1 MKLIDL
7 ETRLLEHCYDM
18 SILKKDANQKKK
30 ESILDSIVAA
40 IIRSETP
47 FEDVIS
53 CINDVNEDKVID
65 INFFKNGGNI
75 NDYINPKWINFAK
88 SLWRQRSVGLGTPNA
103 ASGEGELMFIFLSP
117 KIKKLTRGDLS
128 INNENIEIKGD
139 DVRVT
144 GKISGK
150 NFRIKTLFV
159 CNKYGLTPN
168 IANKT
173 NLPAVELE
181 KQQHETHWNNELNK
195 LSFNDRVSFVSD
207 YLKCINDS
215 DFNVISL
222 FKDGNLDFKE
232 LKKTIVKL
240 LYKSMINDR
249 LFDKFIILGD
259 GSNVK
264 IIGNDINKF
273 SNDIDNG
280 VIEIKSDYFRINQ
293 DINIGWYIY

>member
-103 ASGEGELMFIFLSP
+103 ASGECELMFIFL
-117 KIKKLTRGDLS
+117 
-128 INNENIEIKGD
+128 
-139 DVRVT
+139 
-144 GKISGK
+144 
-150 NFRIKTLFV
+150 
-159 CNKYGLTPN
+159 
-168 IANKT
+168 
-173 NLPAVELE
+173 
-181 KQQHETHWNNELNK
+181 
-195 LSFNDRVSFVSD
+195 
-207 YLKCINDS
+207 
-215 DFNVISL
+215 
-222 FKDGNLDFKE
+222 
-232 LKKTIVKL
+232 
-240 LYKSMINDR
+240 
-249 LFDKFIILGD
+249 
-259 GSNVK
+259 
-264 IIGNDINKF
+264 
-273 SNDIDNG
+273 
-280 VIEIKSDYFRINQ
+280 
-293 DINIGWYIY
+293 

>member
-1 MKLIDL
+1 M
-7 ETRLLEHCYDM
+7 
-18 SILKKDANQKKK
+18 
-30 ESILDSIVAA
+30 
-40 IIRSETP
+40 
-47 FEDVIS
+47 
-53 CINDVNEDKVID
+53 
-65 INFFKNGGNI
+65 
-75 NDYINPKWINFAK
+75 
-88 SLWRQRSVGLGTPNA
+88 
-103 ASGEGELMFIFLSP
+103 
-117 KIKKLTRGDLS
+117 
-128 INNENIEIKGD
+128 
-139 DVRVT
+139 T